1 MSSQSHSIAL
11 PNHKDY
17 QGSKFAIWLF
27 LITEVILFGGMFVL
41 YSVYRSEYATDF
53 HHAAEELNTLLGTI
67 NTLILLTS
75 SLTMA
80 LAIAATHH
88 GNRKL
93 SLTMLA
99 VTVLCGVAFLVIKYF
114 EWGAKIHHGIY
125 PGSEFLLAHPKGEI
139 LFFGLYFTMAGVHG
153 IHVLVG
159 VVLLTVMFLRVANQ
173 PNGKVSFVAG
183 HGLGQAE
190 GGRIAIVDKDG
201 KTLWTGEEIDTSIQR
216 IDISTR
222 YWPVKERFRVID
234 FNLLENSGLYWH
246 IVDIVWIF
254 LFPLFYLIT

>member
-1 MSSQSHSIAL
+1 MSSHSHSIAL
-11 PNHKDY
+11 PSHKDY
-17 QGSKFAIWLF
+17 TGSKFAIWLF

-41 YSVYRSEYATDF
+41 YSVYRSEYAADF
-53 HHAAEELNTLLGTI
+53 HRAAEELNTLLGTV

-80 LAIAATHH
+80 LSIAATHH

-93 SLTMLA
+93 ALGMLA
-99 VTVLCGVAFLVIKYF
+99 ITVLCGLAFLVIKYF
-114 EWGAKIHHGIY
+114 EWGAKFHHGIY
-125 PGSEFLLAHPKGEI
+125 PGSEYLLAHPKGEI

-159 VVLLTVMFLRVANQ
+159 VVLLSVMFFRVANK
-173 PNGKVSFVAG
+173 PDAMVSFVAG
-183 HGLGQAE
+183 HGLSRAE
-190 GGRIAIVDKDG
+190 GGRLAIVDRDG
-201 KTLWTGEEIDTSIQR
+201 KPLWTGEEIDPSIQR
-216 IDISTR
+216 IDIKTR
-222 YWPVKERFRVID
+222 YWPVKNRFKVAD
-234 FNLLENSGLYWH
+234 FNQLENSGLYWH

>member
-1 MSSQSHSIAL
+1 MSSHPHSIAL
-11 PNHKDY
+11 PVHKDY
-17 QGSKFAIWLF
+17 TGSKFAIWLF
-27 LITEVILFGGMFVL
+27 LITEVILFGGMFIL
-41 YSVYRSEYATDF
+41 YSVYRSKYPTDF
-53 HHAAEELNTLLGTI
+53 HHAAEEMNTLMGTV

-80 LAIAATHH
+80 LAIAGTHH

-93 SLTMLA
+93 ALSMLA
-99 VTVLCGVAFLVIKYF
+99 STVVCGIAFLVIKYF
-114 EWGAKIHHGIY
+114 EWGHEFRHGIY
-125 PGSEFLLAHPKGEI
+125 PGSEYLLAHPKGEI
-139 LFFGLYFTMAGVHG
+139 LYFGLYYTMAGVHG

-159 VVLLTVMFLRVANQ
+159 VVLLSVLFMRVANQ
-173 PNGKVSFVAG
+173 PNAKVSFVAG

-201 KTLWTGEEIDTSIQR
+201 KTLWMGEQIDTSIRR
-216 IDISTR
+216 IDIRTR
-222 YWPVKERFRVID
+222 YWPVRDRFKVED
-234 FNLLENSGLYWH
+234 FNQLENAGLYWH